1 MKNESTQILIIYLSS
16 ESNSV
21 SFDDLITIS
30 PWPASSKNDLSNT
43 SSGTKSSKL
52 LMFPMVGIF
61 VTGSSLG
68 ISTSLSKSNKYFT

>member
-1 MKNESTQILIIYLSS
+1 MCKNVHLSS

-21 SFDDLITIS
+21 SLDTLRIS

-52 LMFPMVGIF
+52 FIF
-61 VTGSSLG
+61 STADIFIVGSSLNVS
-68 ISTSLSKSNKYFT
+68 IPFAAK